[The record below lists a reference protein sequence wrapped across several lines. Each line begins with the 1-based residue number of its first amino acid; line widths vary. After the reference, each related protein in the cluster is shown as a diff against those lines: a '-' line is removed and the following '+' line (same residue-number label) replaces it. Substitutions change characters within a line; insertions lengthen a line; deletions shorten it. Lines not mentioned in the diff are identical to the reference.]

1 MVSRRETLI
10 ARNQIWRA
18 WCWSEVKK
26 LEVVRVM
33 ALVYNSYV
41 SHRFCYFDREGA
53 SERAMEEEKKK
64 KKRKGKKSEGEQK
77 RGKDNARYKTFP

>member
-1 MVSRRETLI
+1 MSRIETLI

-26 LEVVRVM
+26 VEVVRVM

-64 KKRKGKKSEGEQK
+64 SEGEQK